1 MAILDMSKR
10 EPSSPSTPQRA
21 KKSLFS
27 FAKTTSSLS
36 SFSSHIPPQKPSL
49 TFSRSIMEENIDNA
63 DTIIKKWDHKE
74 SSNEKFTSLFQE
86 DRKEAKEYIQCV
98 KDLKKAMHFLVTQH
112 STCNKLVLA
121 QNLMQKAMKRL
132 ENEFYQILS
141 TKKEH
146 LDPES
151 VSKSSQSSH
160 ISRSISV
167 DSEESTDLGN
177 EIQHTT
183 GAESISEAEHLS
195 LLTMSDLKM
204 IADCMIGSGYAKECW
219 KIYRI
224 IRKSIVDE
232 GLYRLGIESRSSA
245 YVNAMKPNVLEHQ
258 VKHWIDSTKIAVK
271 TLFYGERFLC
281 DHVFSTSKTINET
294 CFSDIAKEGG
304 IVLLKFPELVA
315 KTKKSHEKIFL
326 LMDLHEAIAE
336 LLPEIESI
344 FSFDSI
350 SSVKVQAVSSLN
362 KLKISVLTIIS
373 DFELSIQRNSL
384 KTPVPGGGIHPL
396 TNSVSDYLASLAS
409 YNEVLSYI
417 ISDSTST
424 KFSETYF
431 DSPLISETPKNSS
444 VCAKLAWIVLVLLC
458 KLDCKAELYNDI
470 ALSYLFLANNIQFII
485 ERVRGSTLKIIL
497 GDEWILN
504 LERKVK
510 LYSTKYE
517 NVAWD
522 KVFMCLPQSLDPS
535 ISSDTIKE
543 HFKRFNESFET
554 TYQRQKSWVVPD
566 GTLRDEI
573 KVSIARKLVPFYRD
587 FYEYYMVVLSGEKD
601 LEVLVRFSPDNIG
614 NCLSDLFHEN
624 VRSRSLILSSS
635 TSLPNSCV
643 WQCIS

>member
-36 SFSSHIPPQKPSL
+36 SFSSHIPPHEPSL
-49 TFSRSIMEENIDNA
+49 TFSRSIMEEHIDNA
-63 DTIIKKWDHKE
+63 STIIKKWDHKE
-74 SSNEKFTSLFQE
+74 SSYEKFTSLFQE
-86 DRKEAKEYIQCV
+86 DRKEAKAYIQCV
-98 KDLKKAMHFLVTQH
+98 KDLKKAMHFFVTQH

-151 VSKSSQSSH
+151 ISKSSRSSH
-160 ISRSISV
+160 ISRSTSV

-177 EIQHTT
+177 GSSTIQHT
-183 GAESISEAEHLS
+183 GAESISEAEHIS
-195 LLTMSDLKM
+195 FLTMCDLKM
-204 IADCMIGSGYAKECW
+204 IADCMIGCGYAKECW

-224 IRKSIVDE
+224 IRKSVVDE

-245 YVNAMKPNVLEHQ
+245 YVNAMRPNALEHQ

-271 TLFYGERFLC
+271 TLFYGEKFLC
-281 DHVFSTSKTINET
+281 DHVFSNSKTINET
-294 CFSDIAKEGG
+294 CFSDVAKEGG
-304 IVLLKFPELVA
+304 MVLLKLPEIVA
-315 KTKKSHEKIFL
+315 KTKKSDEKIFV

-350 SSVKVQAVSSLN
+350 SSVKLQAISLLN
-362 KLKISVLTIIS
+362 KLKISVSNILS
-373 DFELSIQRNSL
+373 DFELSIQRNSS
-384 KTPVPGGGIHPL
+384 KTTVSGGGIHPL
-396 TNSVSDYLASLAS
+396 TISVSDYLASLAS
-409 YNEVLSYI
+409 YNGVLSDI
-417 ISDSTST
+417 ISESTST

-431 DSPLISETPKNSS
+431 ESQTSEISS
-444 VCAKLAWIVLVLLC
+444 VSGKMAWIVLVLLC
-458 KLDCKAELYNDI
+458 KLDSKAELYNDI

-485 ERVRGSTLKIIL
+485 ERVRGSTLSIIL
-497 GDEWILN
+497 GEEWILN

-510 LYSTKYE
+510 LYTTKYE
-517 NVAWD
+517 NVAWN
-522 KVFMCLPQSLDPS
+522 KVFMCLPQSLDPA

-543 HFKRFNESFET
+543 YFKRFNKSFEA
-554 TYQRQKSWVVPD
+554 TYQRQKSWIVPD

-614 NCLSDLFHEN
+614 NYLSDLFHEN
-624 VRSRSLILSSS
+624 GRSGSLILSSS

>member
-27 FAKTTSSLS
+27 FAKTNSSLS
-36 SFSSHIPPQKPSL
+36 SFSSHIPPQKPSQ
-49 TFSRSIMEENIDNA
+49 TFSRSMMEENIDIA
-63 DTIIKKWDHKE
+63 DTIIEKWDHKD
-74 SSNEKFTSLFQE
+74 SSYEKFSSLFQE

-132 ENEFYQILS
+132 EKEFYQILS

-151 VSKSSQSSH
+151 VSKSSRSSH
-160 ISRSISV
+160 LSRTISV
-167 DSEESTDLGN
+167 DSEESTDSGN
-177 EIQHTT
+177 EIQHA
-183 GAESISEAEHLS
+183 GAESISEAERLS
-195 LLTMSDLKM
+195 VLAMSDLKM

-232 GLYRLGIESRSSA
+232 GLYRLGIESRSTT

-258 VKHWIDSTKIAVK
+258 VKHWINASKIAVK

-281 DHVFSTSKTINET
+281 DHVFSASKTISET
-294 CFSDIAKEGG
+294 CFTDLAKEAG
-304 IVLLKFPELVA
+304 VNLFKFPLLVA
-315 KTKKSHEKIFL
+315 KTKKSTEKIFL
-326 LMDLHEAIAE
+326 LLELHEAITE

-344 FSFDSI
+344 FSYDSI
-350 SSVKVQAVSSLN
+350 SAVKVQVLSILN
-362 KLKISVLTIIS
+362 KHKISVLNILS

-409 YNEVLSYI
+409 YNGVLSDI
-417 ISDSTST
+417 ISDSTQSI
-424 KFSETYF
+424 FPETYF
-431 DSPLISETPKNSS
+431 DNQSINETSKNSS
-444 VCAKLAWIVLVLLC
+444 VSAKLAWIVIVLLC
-458 KLDCKAELYNDI
+458 KLDSKAELYNDI
-470 ALSYLFLANNIQFII
+470 ALSYLFLANNIQFVV
-485 ERVRGSTLKIIL
+485 ERVRTTSTLKVIL

-504 LERKVK
+504 LERKVN
-510 LYSTKYE
+510 LYSKKYE
-517 NVAWD
+517 NVAWT
-522 KVFMCLPQSLDPS
+522 KVFMCLPESLDPS

-543 HFKRFNESFET
+543 HFKRFNESFEE
-554 TYQRQKSWVVPD
+554 TYRRQKKWVVPN

-573 KVSIARKLVPFYRD
+573 KVSIARKLVPVYRD
-587 FYEYYMVVLSGEKD
+587 FYDYYMAVLSGQKD

-614 NCLSDLFHEN
+614 NFLSDLFHEN
-624 VRSRSLILSSS
+624 VRSGSLLSSS
-635 TSLPNSCV
+635 STLPNSCV
-643 WQCIS
+643 WQCISY